1 MFTAA
6 GFSLHLLASQ
16 PAITTMEPI
25 SMALD
30 VTQDGLMLC
39 TVRMSK
45 CMESRGTTCVRRTSK
60 ISLLGSNFPRRGSDV
75 KE

>member
-25 SMALD
+25 STAPD
-30 VTQDGLMLC
+30 ITQDGSMLC

-45 CMESRGTTCVRRTSK
+45 CMESRGTACVHRTRKMSP
-60 ISLLGSNFPRRGSDV
+60 LGSSFPKRGGDV
-75 KE
+75 KG